1 MDANEDL
8 KTRHEDVLGELAD
21 ACGIGD
27 NPVAGP
33 REAQMSGFGGV
44 PIREWRSRVAGNG
57 PIDPEA
63 FVDAVRTLVEE
74 LDAAAIPVRKPD
86 GAVRMDV
93 FEPDD
98 TLHSI
103 TLIRENTVV
112 QVTSFTTCAPERA
125 SAREQILAGHQG
137 ISDPRIEALMAEEA
151 IVGPDYPS
159 AP

>member
-44 PIREWRSRVAGNG
+44 PIREWRSRVAGEG
-57 PIDPEA
+57 PIEA
-63 FVDAVRTLVEE
+63 KALSEAVDELVNE
-74 LDAAAIPVRKPD
+74 LDAAAMTVRKPD
-86 GAVRMDV
+86 GAIRVDV

-98 TLHSI
+98 TLHSV
-103 TLIRENTVV
+103 TLIRENTVL

-125 SAREQILAGHQG
+125 SAREQILAGHSG
-137 ISDPRIEALMAEEA
+137 ISDPRIEALMAEET
-151 IVGPDYPS
+151 IIGPDYPS
-159 AP
+159 VP